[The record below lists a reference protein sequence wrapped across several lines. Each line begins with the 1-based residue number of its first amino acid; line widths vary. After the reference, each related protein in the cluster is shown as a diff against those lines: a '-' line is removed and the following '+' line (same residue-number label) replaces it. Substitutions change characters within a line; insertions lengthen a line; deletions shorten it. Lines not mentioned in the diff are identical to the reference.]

1 MFSKRYD
8 GVKVKDLP
16 IIEKAGPYFMPQRI
30 DAVNYFTQSVPCA
43 PLDKWIQETK
53 EKTGETYGYTD
64 VLLAAIVRMLYERP
78 KTNRFVNNCIIYQ
91 RKWVSISIVAKKKLT
106 DDGDEDTLKF
116 YFTGRESLPEIK
128 KRFRDEVAKFTTPVA
143 THKTAKTAN
152 ILNHLPNWAFKTF
165 MWIARK
171 MDKHNCLP
179 KALIDASP
187 FHTSLFLTDLRS
199 IKLDKV
205 YHHIYNFGNTSIF
218 AALGKP
224 KNVPVVDENGEVKVE
239 KRFDIGLSLDERIC
253 DGLYYGKSVK
263 LLLKYLENPE
273 PLMERLPEP
282 ELTEKEKKQKAK
294 ADKKEA
300 KKQQKLQRKEARKNR
315 KKGK

>member
-30 DAVNYFTQSVPCA
+30 DAINYYTQSVPCA

-53 EKTGETYGYTD
+53 EKTGEHYGYTD
-64 VLLAAIVRMLYERP
+64 ILLAAIIRMLYERP

-128 KRFRDEVAKFTTPVA
+128 KRFRDEVEKFTTPEA

-152 ILNHLPNWAFKTF
+152 TLNHLPNWAFKTF
-165 MWIARK
+165 MWLARV

-179 KALIDASP
+179 KGLIDASP

-199 IKLDKV
+199 IKLDKI

-218 AALGKP
+218 CALGKP
-224 KNVPVVDENGEVKVE
+224 KYVPVADVTGEVKVE
-239 KRFDIGLSLDERIC
+239 KRFDLGLSLDERIC
-253 DGLYYGKSVK
+253 DGLYYSYSIK

-273 PLMERLPEP
+273 LLMERLPDPEP
-282 ELTEKEKKQKAK
+282 TEKELKKKKRAERKLAKKKAK
-294 ADKKEA
+294 LAKREA
-300 KKQQKLQRKEARKNR
+300 KKNKKKEK
-315 KKGK
+315 